1 MKVSVAEAQ
10 DQLAEMLRRAE
21 AGEEV
26 EVTRDGRP
34 VARLVSLVPETP
46 PRKRS
51 EMLGALKGKIWIAP
65 DFDDP
70 LPEFEASINAPIDPP
85 DDGEP

>member
-10 DQLAEMLRRAE
+10 TQFAEMLRRAE

-26 EVTRDGRP
+26 EVTRDGQPILRITP
-34 VARLVSLVPETP
+34 V
-46 PRKRS
+46 PRGGLKPGFF
-51 EMLGALKGKIWIAP
+51 GAMKGQIWIAP

-85 DDGEP
+85 GDEEP